1 MASVSMSMT
10 VSTVKARVVT
20 SFGLEDGDCKG
31 FRNINKSIV
40 CGEHWNKIFKVK
52 LLMFKD
58 KKSPAYRKVF
68 SKGMRSA
75 EQLEVGISGLF

>member
-1 MASVSMSMT
+1 MASVSKSMT
-10 VSTVKARVVT
+10 VFTNKARAMT

-31 FRNINKSIV
+31 FRNINKSVV

-58 KKSPAYRKVF
+58 KNSPHIEKYFQKV
-68 SKGMRSA
+68 
-75 EQLEVGISGLF
+75 